1 MHTLE
6 WNASLPLCVMFM
18 HSNVKRFFLN
28 LPDRLRDVSP
38 GPFFQDVMARMPNI
52 VQLDLRM
59 DIPMH
64 AIESDAIDLFLGLTK
79 LEKITLPRFHF
90 TTRVAQTLSRL
101 DNLGVIEF
109 QYYESQG
116 RGDPD
121 DTVVFNPTLS
131 EGAFPS
137 LWDLSMTASFDNA
150 ARFIHKPFAPTSIT
164 MLYIDSQVLETPADV
179 LNLLHTI
186 ADNCHLLESLGL
198 VSTIDASF
206 VSADQ
211 PQKADCIGIDT
222 LKPLFQ
228 CTNLNALELVH
239 QYPLDL
245 QQEDVEL
252 IATKWPSLETLLLNN
267 EPVYL
272 SQSNLTLQ
280 ALLPFA
286 RHCPKLRHL
295 GLFIHATTAD
305 LPSISSF
312 GLPSSD
318 DHPRFRSLRRLSMGV
333 SIISEEGQIALF
345 LSHICP
351 LGCKLES
358 GVTWDE
364 SILVGEE
371 TALAIE
377 HRCQKWNKV
386 VELLPLLTRLRLE
399 EQEKARMLQS
409 EVEDLRLR
417 TGLLMDKASMHR
429 NASDDVCVIS

>member
-6 WNASLPLCVMFM
+6 WNAPLPLCVMFM
-18 HSNVKRFFLN
+18 HSNVKRFFLQ
-28 LPDRLRDVSP
+28 LPDRLREVSP
-38 GPFFQDVMARMPNI
+38 GPFFHDITARMPNI
-52 VQLDLRM
+52 IQLDLRM
-59 DIPMH
+59 EIPMH
-64 AIESDAIDLFLGLTK
+64 SIEGDAIDLFQGLTK

-90 TTRVAQTLSRL
+90 TTRVAEALSRL
-101 DNLGVIEF
+101 ENLGVVEF
-109 QYYESQG
+109 QYYQAQG

-121 DTVVFNPTLS
+121 DTVVFNPSLS

-137 LWDLSMTASFDNA
+137 LWDLSMTTSFEDA

-164 MLYIDSQVLETPADV
+164 MLYIDSQALETPADV
-179 LNLLHTI
+179 LSLLNMI
-186 ADNCHLLESLGL
+186 ADNCHLLQSLGL
-198 VSTIDASF
+198 VSTIDPSIMT
-206 VSADQ
+206 SDQ
-211 PQKADCIGIDT
+211 PPKADCIGIDT

-228 CTNLNALELVH
+228 CPNLNALELVH

-245 QQEDVEL
+245 RQDDVEL

-312 GLPSSD
+312 GLPSSED
-318 DHPRFRSLRRLSMGV
+318 RPRFGKLRRLSMGV
-333 SIISEEGQIALF
+333 SIISEEGPVALF

-351 LGCKLES
+351 LGCRLES

-364 SILVGEE
+364 SIVVGEGI
-371 TALAIE
+371 ALAIE
-377 HRCQKWNKV
+377 RRCEKWNKV
-386 VELLPLLTRLRLE
+386 VELLPLLTRLRME
-399 EQEKARMLQS
+399 EREKARMLQS

-417 TGLLMDKASMHR
+417 TGLLMDKALVR
-429 NASDDVCVIS
+429 DGGGGDVCVMA